1 MDSLMINNNETR
13 RIVGYFERLHRSTW
27 EYVYK
32 MGYKEWPK
40 GRTFERYVEE
50 NKKED
55 DLGSRYVYVDKE
67 NNIIGSLI
75 VLSLK
80 IKVVDKIIPLF
91 GLGSIVINYDYR
103 GLGYGNEMIKEC
115 LFHFEQNCNES
126 IFMLFSDINPMFYC
140 PLGFKEL
147 PENLQRY
154 PKSVCMVRCREEDYK
169 LISSLSIDHI
179 PIYF

>member
-1 MDSLMINNNETR
+1 MLFRE
-13 RIVGYFERLHRSTW
+13 IVPKEL

-55 DLGSRYVYVDKE
+55 EFGSRYVYVDKE

-80 IKVVDKIIPLF
+80 IKVVDKIVPLF
-91 GLGSIVINYDYR
+91 GLGSIVINSDYR

-115 LFHFEQNCNES
+115 LFHIEHNCSEP
-126 IFMLFSDINPMFYC
+126 IFMLFSDINHMFYC
-140 PLGFKEL
+140 QLGFKEL

-154 PKSVCMVRCREEDYK
+154 PKSVCMVRCRDADYK
-169 LISSLSIDHI
+169 LVSSLSIDHI
-179 PIYF
+179 PKYF

>member
-1 MDSLMINNNETR
+1 MIFRE
-13 RIVGYFERLHRSTW
+13 IAPQEL

-32 MGYKEWPK
+32 MGYKEWSK

-55 DLGSRYVYVDKE
+55 DFGSRYVYVDKE

-80 IKVVDKIIPLF
+80 IKVADKIVPLF
-91 GLGSIVINYDYR
+91 GLGSVVIDLDYR
-103 GLGYGNEMIKEC
+103 GLGYGNEMLKEC
-115 LFHFEQNCNES
+115 LFHIEQNCTEP
-126 IFMLFSDINPMFYC
+126 IFMLFSDISPMFYDR
-140 PLGFKEL
+140 LGFKEL

-154 PKSVCMVRCREEDYK
+154 PKSVCMVRCNDENYK
-169 LISSLSIDHI
+169 LISRLSIDQI
-179 PIYF
+179 PKYF